1 MRPVGQAAK
10 TSPSHGENGG
20 SIPPRVTKASK
31 AKPQSIALGLYFLP
45 FTSSLLPITSSLSP
59 PLAFEALEVISEYK
73 IKKDEVLATPSTENS
88 ADRRAISSKISIAR
102 VLEKVNNSEL

>member
-20 SIPPRVTKASK
+20 SIPPRVTKAPK
-31 AKPQSIALGLYFLP
+31 HCFGALL
-45 FTSSLLPITSSLSP
+45 FTFYLFTLTSPLSP

-73 IKKDEVLATPSTENS
+73 IKKDKVIDTLSTDKT
-88 ADRRAISSKISIAR
+88 ADERARLSKISISR
-102 VLEKVNNSEL
+102 VLEKVNSPKLWK

>member
-20 SIPPRVTKASK
+20 SIPPRVTKAPK
-31 AKPQSIALGLYFLP
+31 HCFGALL
-45 FTSSLLPITSSLSP
+45 FTFYLFTLTSPLSP